1 MEKVNHP
8 AHYNSPG
15 KKECIEQMYEDYG
28 MEITAIFCFTNAYKY
43 LYRAGAKPRETQAE
57 DIAKARWYYNWI
69 MDKSFHYSK
78 IHLAETISLQKY
90 IKEELEKWS

>member
-8 AHYNSPG
+8 DHYNIPG

-43 LYRAGAKPRETQAE
+43 LYRAGSKPGETQME

-69 MDKSFHYSK
+69 MDKGFPYFN
-78 IHLAETISLQKY
+78 HLAETISLQKY